1 MENKEPVYLIGASG
15 HGKVI
20 LEIIEE
26 ENRTV
31 AGLFDSN
38 PEKKELSGY
47 PVIGNLQQGEYPQ
60 NARFIISIGN
70 NKTRKDHTERF
81 DLLYTTAVH
90 PKAAISRRCDVGKG
104 TVIMAGVSVNSDSSI
119 GKHVILNTNCSVDH
133 DCIIEDFVH
142 ISPNACLAGN
152 VTVGEG
158 THVGAGAVI
167 IQGVN
172 VGRWATIGA
181 GAVVLKDVEDHAIVV
196 GNPAKVIRH
205 NH

>member
-1 MENKEPVYLIGASG
+1 MQKKEPVYLVGASG

-26 ENRTV
+26 ENRRV
-31 AGLFDSN
+31 AGLFDDN
-38 PEKKELSGY
+38 PGKKELLGY
-47 PVIGNLQQGEYPQ
+47 PVIGSLQPGRYPED
-60 NARFIISIGN
+60 ARFIISIGN
-70 NKTRKDHTERF
+70 NKIRKDYTERF
-81 DLLYTTAVH
+81 DLLYTTVVH
-90 PKAAISRRCDVGKG
+90 PKTAVSRRCDIGDG
-104 TVIMAGVSVNSDSSI
+104 TVIMAGVSVNSSSSI

-152 VTVGEG
+152 VVVGEG

-172 VGRWATIGA
+172 IGRWATIGA

-196 GNPAKVIRH
+196 GNPAKGIRH